1 MARVQ
6 VSDEIWAAYRSCLGT
21 TPVSVGLGRLVEREV
36 TSYRRRTA
44 PDSDDVREAVEE
56 ARGVAEELATLIA
69 RLDEMHRAAA

>member
-1 MARVQ
+1 
-6 VSDEIWAAYRSCLGT
+6 
-21 TPVSVGLGRLVEREV
+21 V